1 MLQKKDISQSLGVKK
16 NAWTLYVVQ
25 FNKESMQLLLLHDQE
40 ITFCVPTVVAQIIP
54 LKTVGFFMDILK
66 VGMTPHQEEVV
77 AVEVAEVAV
86 EAGALHQLVQTT
98 LRVVDYQHLDLMFGI
113 YFLLLLCYQ

>member
-1 MLQKKDISQSLGVKK
+1 M
-16 NAWTLYVVQ
+16 Q
-25 FNKESMQLLLLHDQE
+25 FNKKSMQLLLLHDQE
-40 ITFCVPTVVAQIIP
+40 ITFCVSTVVAQIIP

-77 AVEVAEVAV
+77 AVEVAEAAV

-98 LRVVDYQHLDLMFGI
+98 LRGVDYQHLDLMFGI

>member
-1 MLQKKDISQSLGVKK
+1 
-16 NAWTLYVVQ
+16 
-25 FNKESMQLLLLHDQE
+25 MQLLLLHDQE
-40 ITFCVPTVVAQIIP
+40 ITFCVSTVVAQIIP